1 MNNHLLI
8 EKIGFI
14 ASIVLL
20 IGLLLSDVIH

>member
-1 MNNHLLI
+1 MNDYLLI
-8 EKIGFI
+8 EKIGFV